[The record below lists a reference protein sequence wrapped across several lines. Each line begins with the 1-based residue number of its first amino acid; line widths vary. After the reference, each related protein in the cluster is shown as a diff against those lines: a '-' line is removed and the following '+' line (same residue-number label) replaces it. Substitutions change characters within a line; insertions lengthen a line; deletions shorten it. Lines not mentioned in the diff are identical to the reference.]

1 LRLPFASLSDCKSGE
16 LVIASRAVTIQA
28 QRRANPEGE
37 NAVKS
42 LIAICSEKN
51 RNHPLTPTQTRHAA
65 KLIATLKCAPALV
78 LSIALAMPM
87 AAQTSTATAAT
98 LPGHVV
104 RGLSNATLLPHRS
117 QMDKEQITL
126 TVVLNLSDQE
136 SARAL
141 EQQMADPNSGNF
153 HKVMSQPEFTARF
166 GPSQEAW
173 NTVLAYLQENGFQL
187 KLGSPNR
194 RTMTV
199 TGTRAQAQRAFHV
212 IIDDYQMGTRNFHAV
227 AADPSVSSAVAPLIS
242 SVFGLTNMARM
253 TPANSP
259 FPFTP
264 ASLAT
269 AYNGTLTPSGKT
281 NTSGLPPGLDGTGQS
296 VALLEFDG
304 FETSDIQHWLKFT
317 GLPSKLINHLS
328 TVPID
333 GGTSPSGCTQTQA
346 QCGTTE
352 ALLDIEAVMGIAQG
366 ANVVVYDAPLSTDLA
381 TALNYAGN
389 DLTYGSGNILSTSWS
404 ECEGDVSP
412 SDATSI
418 DSIISDFQFWG
429 ITVFAATGDTG
440 GTCTDGNGPYPGAI
454 AFPADAP
461 HAVAVG
467 GTSLNVNSSNGYV
480 SENWWKNSGGFG
492 VSQFIGEPSYQT
504 KLYPGSKGRSVPD
517 VSMDA
522 GDGII
527 VCQAQTGLSP
537 DCGTTSN
544 PDVFTVIGGTSLA
557 TPLMAA
563 TWAIANQANEDATGL
578 IESAGNGL
586 LYQWPQGFH
595 AASSMT
601 GTGNNFQHVGLGS
614 PDITNLI
621 AKIAPP
627 RIDSYSPENG
637 PAAAGT
643 KIMIN
648 GAGFIGVEQVTFNG
662 IAGTHLTIES
672 DKKLTVEAPEAS
684 AEEATIKVQTPGGW
698 ATAAGPYTYNPEID
712 KVSPNSGPMEGGA
725 TVTLTGHALSTSEI
739 FIFGEAR
746 ATKVSCP
753 SSTECTML
761 TPANAPGWVIVQAQT
776 VWGYGYSPITSATSY
791 KYDSPS
797 ITSFT
802 PSVGPTT
809 GGMFLQL
816 FGNSFEN
823 GKTKVSFGG
832 VDATGVLCPDP
843 TYCYMN
849 TPAHAAGK
857 VQVTATT
864 NGITSAPAKD
874 EFTFA
879 VFPTITGISPS
890 SANVGDVVTLTGTG
904 FSTTA
909 GQTKFTFF
917 GIPVNGTCTST
928 TQCTAVVPAEL
939 GTAQGTLVTVT
950 VNGLTSIDSVGFSY
964 KDRIRIP
971 PCKDETCS

>member
-1 LRLPFASLSDCKSGE
+1 MKTLF
-16 LVIASRAVTIQA
+16 
-28 QRRANPEGE
+28 
-37 NAVKS
+37 
-42 LIAICSEKN
+42 AICPEKN
-51 RNHPLTPTQTRHAA
+51 RNQPPNPTQTRQAA
-65 KLIATLKCAPALV
+65 KLITALKYAPALA
-78 LSIALAMPM
+78 LSIALAMPL
-87 AAQTSTATAAT
+87 AAQTSATAT

-104 RGLSNATLLPHRS
+104 RSLSNATLVPHSS
-117 QMDKEQITL
+117 QMDQEQITL
-126 TVVLNLSDQE
+126 TVVLNLSDQLGA
-136 SARAL
+136 STL
-141 EQQMADPNSGNF
+141 EQEMADPNSENF

-166 GPSQEAW
+166 GPSQDAW
-173 NTVLAYLQENGFQL
+173 NTVLAYLQQNGFQL
-187 KLGSPNR
+187 KLGSQNH

-212 IIDDYQMGTRNFHAV
+212 TIDDYQMGTRNFHAV
-227 AADPSVSSAVAPLIS
+227 ATDPAVPSQVAPLIS

-253 TPANSP
+253 APANNP

-281 NTSGLPPGLDGTGQS
+281 NTSGLPPGLDGSGQS

-304 FETSDIQHWLKFT
+304 FEPSDIQNWLKFAS
-317 GLPSKLINHLS
+317 LPSKLIDHLS
-328 TVPID
+328 SVPID
-333 GGTSPSGCTQTQA
+333 GGTGPSGCTQTQSG
-346 QCGTTE
+346 CGTTE

-366 ANVVVYDAPLSTDLA
+366 AGVVVYDAPLSTDLA

-412 SDATSI
+412 SDVISI

-440 GTCTDGNGPYPGAI
+440 ATCTDGNGPYPGAI

-467 GTSLNVNSSNGYV
+467 GTALDVNSSNGYI
-480 SENWWKNSGGFG
+480 SEHWWKNSGGFG

-504 KLYPGSKGRSVPD
+504 KLYPGAKGRSVPD

-527 VCQAQTGLSP
+527 VCQAQAGLSP

-544 PDVFTVIGGTSLA
+544 PDIFNIVGGTSLA

-586 LYQWPQGFH
+586 LYQWPHGFH

-621 AKIAPP
+621 AKVAPP

-643 KIMIN
+643 KVTIN

-662 IAGTHLTIES
+662 VAGTHLTIDS
-672 DKKLTVEAPEAS
+672 DKKLTVEAPEAP
-684 AEEATIKVQTPGGW
+684 AEEVTIKLQTPGGW
-698 ATAAGPYTYNPEID
+698 ATAASLYTYNPEID
-712 KVSPNSGPMEGGA
+712 KVSPNSGPMQGGA
-725 TVTLTGHALSTSEI
+725 TVTITGHALSASEI
-739 FIFGEAR
+739 FIFGEAK
-746 ATKVSCP
+746 ATKVSC

-761 TPANAPGWVIVQAQT
+761 TPANAPRSYIVQAQT
-776 VWGYGYSPITSATSY
+776 VWGYGYSPIAPATSY
-791 KYDSPS
+791 KYLSPS

-816 FGNSFEN
+816 FGNSL
-823 GKTKVSFGG
+823 GSKTKISFGG
-832 VDATGVLCPDP
+832 ADATAVSCPDP

-849 TPAHAAGK
+849 TPVHAVGK
-857 VQVTATT
+857 VQVTVTT
-864 NGITSAPAKD
+864 NGITSAPAKS
-874 EFTFA
+874 EFSFA
-879 VFPTITGISPS
+879 VFPTVTGISKDKGGPPT
-890 SANVGDVVTLTGTG
+890 VVTFTGTG
-904 FSTTA
+904 FSTTP
-909 GQTKFTFF
+909 GETLFNFF
-917 GIPVNGTCTST
+917 GIPVKGTCSST
-928 TQCTAVVPAEL
+928 TQCTAIPIPDVDGSATSTE
-939 GTAQGTLVTVT
+939 VTVT
-950 VNGLTSIDSVGFSY
+950 VNGITSLDSVLYSEGT
-964 KDRIRIP
+964 KPIP
-971 PCKDETCS
+971 PKCKPGTCS